1 MRKPPTWWHLP
12 IGDLVEQRCPSWIEV
27 RLEALL
33 QRQPQRLDQVYLL
46 RAKSPRD
53 PSDRG
58 RVLRGLWEH
67 IRVVGLGEFKSTARP
82 FRTGDLYRLAGCG
95 WTWLH
100 QHPELAPRDL
110 TLVLIVADLNDA
122 LRDELARCDAALSAL
137 GDGYH
142 RARVGGLRMIVVGLD
157 AVAEAEKDD
166 YVRVFGHADWP
177 SDYGNDGTWNI
188 TQSVHNAPSTARN
201 SALPSAAFRGGSWH
215 DGTVAGRFAL
225 DLNSGPSDWAN
236 YVGFRCVTP
245 R

>member
-1 MRKPPTWWHLP
+1 MTKRRTSRRVKQRLPRRKPPTWWHLP
-12 IGDLVEQRCPSWIEV
+12 FGDLVEQRCPAWIEV
-27 RLEALL
+27 QLETLL

-53 PSDRG
+53 PNDRG

-100 QHPELAPRDL
+100 QHPDLAPRDI
-110 TLVLIVADLNDA
+110 TLALIVADLNDA
-122 LRDELARCDAALSAL
+122 LHDELARCDATLEAL

-142 RARVGGLRMIVVGLD
+142 RARVGGLRLIVVELD

-166 YVRVFGHADWP
+166 YVRVFGHA
-177 SDYGNDGTWNI
+177 
-188 TQSVHNAPSTARN
+188 APQTREEFM
-201 SALPSAAFRGGSWH
+201 AL
-215 DGTVAGRFAL
+215 L
-225 DLNSGPSDWAN
+225 DLNEPMIFTNLAAKWRALAEWDSPDRLAEIAGNARGDVAVRRS
-236 YVGFRCVTP
+236 
-245 R
+245 